1 MSRDG
6 RLRRSASAPAPAPAP
21 ATDQAADGNAPAAY
35 PGGAECDGAAS
46 GAAHDARLLDAI
58 ARGDPSAFAEFYRR
72 HAHRVLRFCA
82 ARLGGDDA
90 AAQDVLH
97 ECMLEVWRVAG
108 TFQGRAR
115 AATWLLSIAHHKSV
129 DQLRRRHR
137 RRECELPEE
146 PLGSD
151 DCPAAD
157 ALAASE
163 NRERLY
169 RCIALLPAVQRA
181 ALHLAFFEDLPY
193 REIAGILGCP
203 EGTVKT
209 RVFHAKLTLKH
220 CLTRGD

>member
-1 MSRDG
+1 MSRDA
-6 RLRRSASAPAPAPAP
+6 RLWCSTAPAPGADRA
-21 ATDQAADGNAPAAY
+21 ATAGGSAAHP
-35 PGGAECDGAAS
+35 S
-46 GAAHDARLLDAI
+46 GTQHPEPTPDAAHDAYLLTAI
-58 ARGDPSAFAEFYRR
+58 ARGETAAFAEFYAR
-72 HAHRVLRFCA
+72 HAPRVLRFCGT
-82 ARLGGDDA
+82 RLGGDDA

-97 ECMLEVWRVAG
+97 ESMLEVWRVAG

-115 AATWLLSIAHHKSV
+115 AATWLLSIAHHKTV
-129 DQLRRRHR
+129 DQLRRRHH

-163 NRERLY
+163 DRERLY

-193 REIAGILGCP
+193 REIAVILGCP

-209 RVFHAKLTLKH
+209 RVFHAKLTLKR